1 MPSTTRHCFAL
12 DLKND
17 PALIAEY
24 RRWHEQ
30 VWPDVLRSLRDAGI
44 VRMEIYLRGCRL
56 FMIMDVDARFSLD
69 AKARADA
76 ANPVVQAWEQMM
88 WRFQEALPD
97 AAPGEKWAPMECV
110 FTLAEE

>member
-1 MPSTTRHCFAL
+1 MPTTTRHCFAL

-17 PALIAEY
+17 LALIAAY
-24 RRWHEQ
+24 RRHHER
-30 VWPDVLRSLRDAGI
+30 VWPEVLRSLRDAGI

-56 FMIMDVDARFSLD
+56 FMVMDVAADFSLD

-76 ANPVVQAWEQMM
+76 GNPVVQDWERLM
-88 WRFQEALPD
+88 WTFQEALPD
-97 AAPGEKWAPMECV
+97 AAPGEKWVPMECV